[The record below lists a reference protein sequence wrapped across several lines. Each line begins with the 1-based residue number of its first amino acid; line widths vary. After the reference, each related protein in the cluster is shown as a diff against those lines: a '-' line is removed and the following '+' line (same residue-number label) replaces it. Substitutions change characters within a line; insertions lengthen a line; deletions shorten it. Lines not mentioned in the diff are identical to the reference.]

1 MRLFGELM
9 AIVNHERPFDLLNRA
24 IGQQVLIRLKNGTD
38 IRGKVQSFD
47 VHMNIVLENAEEM
60 DDGGNTKIKLN
71 TILLRG
77 GNILFISPA

>member
-1 MRLFGELM
+1 M
-9 AIVNHERPFDLLNRA
+9 ATTHERPFDLLNKS

-47 VHMNIVLENAEEM
+47 VHMNIVLENSEELEE
-60 DDGGNTKIKLN
+60 GGNVKAKLGM
-71 TILLRG
+71 ILLRG

>member
-1 MRLFGELM
+1 MTQ
-9 AIVNHERPFDLLNRA
+9 ERPFDLLNKA

-38 IRGKVQSFD
+38 IRGKVTSFD
-47 VHMNIVLENAEEM
+47 AHMNIVLDSAEEL
-60 DDGGNTKIKLN
+60 DDGDLRTKLG

>member
-1 MRLFGELM
+1 MTQ
-9 AIVNHERPFDLLNRA
+9 ERPFDLLNKA
-24 IGQQVLIRLKNGTD
+24 IGNQVLIRLKNGTD

-47 VHMNIVLENAEEM
+47 AHMNIVIDGAEEL
-60 DDGGNTKIKLN
+60 DEGNLKTKLG

>member
-1 MRLFGELM
+1 MTST
-9 AIVNHERPFDLLNRA
+9 ERPFDLLNKA

-38 IRGKVQSFD
+38 IRGRVTSFD
-47 VHMNIVLENAEEM
+47 AHMNIVLDSAEEVEE
-60 DDGGNTKIKLN
+60 GQLKSKLG